1 MISRPTD
8 KRLAGTNQSTGPA
21 QKNEVGFG
29 AIMSSLLKPV
39 AGLSL
44 KEIGTIADRNF
55 ALEFP
60 DGIQQVTVAGVAL
73 PLEHP
78 MERPHG
84 PLVDIGGWH
93 HGGINE

>member
-1 MISRPTD
+1 MSR
-8 KRLAGTNQSTGPA
+8 
-21 QKNEVGFG
+21 
-29 AIMSSLLKPV
+29 LLKPV

-44 KEIGTIADRNF
+44 KKIALGTIVDRSV